1 MLRSIKPRHQPDLH
15 NSTPGSYFLL
25 CLSTFLPLLF
35 YHPTLISISG
45 PGPQLWNFFHS
56 SNTSSRILRRPL
68 FSPTSHVLRGSRTR
82 PTFPFLFFQNICFF
96 RHLLGQGRPVGHV
109 LIKRT
114 AAAHT
119 STFRPKPAYSTA
131 SWNSLVVS
139 GGKGHALAPGHV
151 ENTCGHRKSRLC
163 QDRTPSTAAFSLL
176 SVDKI
181 CTARP
186 PHVDFQNKHFRS
198 QR

>member
-82 PTFPFLFFQNICFF
+82 PTFPFLFFQNICFSVTCWVKVT
-96 RHLLGQGRPVGHV
+96 RLDTWRL
-109 LIKRT
+109 KRT